1 MTAFIAILV
10 ALVGFWL
17 FFFVVKRVLRMAIRL
32 AIIGALLFALLAGGI
47 AWWWY
52 APGGDSGPESRNT
65 STRSPARNSR

>member
-1 MTAFIAILV
+1 MTAFISILV

-52 APGGDSGPESRNT
+52 APGDASAPATRNT
-65 STRSPARNSR
+65 STRNGR